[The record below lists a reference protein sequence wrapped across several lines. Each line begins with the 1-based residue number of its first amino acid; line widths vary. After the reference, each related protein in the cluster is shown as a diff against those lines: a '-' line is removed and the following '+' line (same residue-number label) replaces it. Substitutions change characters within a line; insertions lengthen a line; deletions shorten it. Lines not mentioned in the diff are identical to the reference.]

1 VTSRGL
7 SVQRAAVSLVL
18 AAASGLI
25 APHAGA
31 APKAP
36 AAPVASPPTFDEG
49 ALIAPAFDKSDKA
62 NRTERPAAS
71 EAAPSAVP
79 PPASTPPAETA
90 PPPSAPAP
98 APPPTASQQAAPLL
112 EQVDE
117 LAVLEAAS
125 ALAQAARPRFSMSV
139 AMGISVDNAGIADHR
154 NVMVPSFA
162 VVGGIGQKRLGFEA
176 RLFAS
181 EAAGRYSTPNAAM
194 GGKPVADVGADR
206 QAVDLMLAV
215 RPLAGWNA
223 EDDRWG
229 ARLAHG
235 LTANVGLGGERVS
248 VATSTVFRLG
258 AVIGAHVDFPVTPA
272 HDRSELNV
280 RLAVRRM
287 FGTGGTATIGTQAE
301 SIGDTRVEALAG
313 LAFVF

>member
-1 VTSRGL
+1 MTSRRLSFRRAVVGL
-7 SVQRAAVSLVL
+7 ALGAT
-18 AAASGLI
+18 SGLI
-25 APHAGA
+25 APHASA
-31 APKAP
+31 SP
-36 AAPVASPPTFDEG
+36 AASPPAFDEG
-49 ALIAPAFDKSDKA
+49 ALIAPAFDKSDKTKEKA
-62 NRTERPAAS
+62 NPTERPVAPDSASAAL
-71 EAAPSAVP
+71 P
-79 PPASTPPAETA
+79 PPESSAPAEA
-90 PPPSAPAP
+90 APAP
-98 APPPTASQQAAPLL
+98 APVPSPTASEQAAPLL

-117 LAVLEAAS
+117 LAALEASA
-125 ALAQAARPRFSMSV
+125 ALARAARPRFSMSV

-154 NVMVPSFA
+154 NVMIPSFA
-162 VVGGIGQKRLGFEA
+162 VVGGIGQKRLGFQA

-181 EAAGRYSTPNAAM
+181 EAAGRYSTPNSAM

-215 RPLAGWNA
+215 RPLAGWNV

-229 ARLAHG
+229 ARLARG

-248 VATSTVFRLG
+248 VAASTLFRLG

-272 HDRSELNV
+272 HDRSELNL

-287 FGTGGTATIGTQAE
+287 FGTGATAGTGAQAE
-301 SIGDTRVEALAG
+301 SIGDTKVEALAG